1 LGFRVGVGSVSPQ
14 NRHLWAATLIVAPH
28 IGQARVLAG
37 SMSRFYPGGRRAG
50 KRRPERLRPRRK
62 SDFIS
67 P

>member
-1 LGFRVGVGSVSPQ
+1 
-14 NRHLWAATLIVAPH
+14 LWAATLIVAPH